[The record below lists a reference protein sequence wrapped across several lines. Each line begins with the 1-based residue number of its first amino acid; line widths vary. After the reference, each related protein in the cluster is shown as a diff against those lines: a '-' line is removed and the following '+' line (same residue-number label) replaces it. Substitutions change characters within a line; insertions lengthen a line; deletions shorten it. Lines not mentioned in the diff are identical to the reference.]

1 VNSPA
6 QGSSGLGA
14 NDDAIV
20 SIIPWFW
27 APIVRAPQSTM
38 RTRCCARASRP
49 QRWAQQ
55 RRRPRQGSSR
65 CPAPTA
71 SDTSAPISPWAKV
84 VLATAASG
92 VAISAVEGRLAP
104 RDLVDRRRAGFAGDR
119 PSAAILGSRSVEGGI
134 RALRSIRS
142 RRLRSAR
149 RPACPRMTGSIRSK
163 AVRTVDH
170 HADILYIDLDGAVF
184 CVLFASR
191 MRAPSPPK
199 L

>member
-1 VNSPA
+1 MGANC
-6 QGSSGLGA
+6 QGPTIDDADPLLCAGIATSTLGA
-14 NDDAIV
+14 TA
-20 SIIPWFW
+20 
-27 APIVRAPQSTM
+27 APAP
-38 RTRCCARASRP
+38 AR
-49 QRWAQQ
+49 
-55 RRRPRQGSSR
+55 SSR

-149 RPACPRMTGSIRSK
+149 RPACPRMSGSIRSK